1 MKKIILVLVFS
12 ATLATALQAQFL
24 KKLKNKV
31 NNAVNSSIDNATNK
45 TVDKTVKKPLD
56 SALDKTLNGS
66 SNTNNKSTENKSAN
80 NSGKVATASSKDEST
95 PLTVYSKF
103 DFVPGATVLYF
114 DNFENDNIG
123 ETPMNWLTSSSAEVV
138 TIDGIE
144 GKWLK
149 IGSNYASHICRSKKQ
164 SWGNNFTVEFDM
176 LFNASDVR
184 GTYAY
189 INLFNSNG
197 KMVTDESLLST
208 INDGMQN
215 TTTLFYRMNILQKDF
230 NSYGHNFTL
239 YKNGTKIN
247 SNDNVKP
254 LYTQGK
260 PVHFSFCVQGKRFRC
275 WVNNLKI
282 YDAPAVNESALPN
295 QLGFYLRDNAETY
308 ISNIRIAKD
317 VPDTR
322 AEFNTGK
329 IISNLLFYTGTA
341 NLKSESMGALLDIS
355 KIIKDAPDPVKIV
368 GHTDS
373 DGDDASNL
381 KLSQQR
387 AEAVKTILVKE
398 YGIDETKLTTE
409 GRGETQ
415 PIADNKTAEGK
426 AQNRRVEFIFK
437 ADADKYEAPKNISST
452 ATTNQ
457 QLSTN
462 TIKSNTTV
470 NSNSAPGGIVLKSK
484 IINTNLPYAYFMK
497 SDDGGY
503 TLIASKEEGNSKEN
517 FIKINLQTVGDK
529 LTPETFYF
537 DEYNKKTRLLY
548 GTKKYPTISGSE
560 AKLFYGNAQKPY
572 ISSFSPYIADG
583 HMAKLSHLP
592 PASEKCKLVI
602 EKIVDGKAS
611 GYFVLG
617 IIIDGLNPVRLQDGE
632 QDETIT
638 TGYSGEISGTFS
650 NVPIN

>member
-1 MKKIILVLVFS
+1 
-12 ATLATALQAQFL
+12 ALQAQFL
-24 KKLKNKV
+24 KKLKDKV

-45 TVDKTVKKPLD
+45 AVDKNVKKPLD
-56 SALDKTLNGS
+56 STFDKTLNGP
-66 SNTNNKSTENKSAN
+66 SNTKTTDNKPTNDAN
-80 NSGKVATASSKDEST
+80 KVAGTKTADEST
-95 PLTVYSKF
+95 PLTVFSKF
-103 DFVPGATVLYF
+103 DFVPGKTVLYF

-149 IGSNYASHICRSKKQ
+149 MGSNYARHICRSKKQ
-164 SWGNNFTVEFDM
+164 TWGNNFTVEFDM

-189 INLFNSNG
+189 INLFNSAG
-197 KMVTDESLLST
+197 KMVTDENLLKD
-208 INDGMQN
+208 INDGMPN
-215 TTTLFYRMNILQKDF
+215 ATTLFYRINILQKDF

-247 SNDNVKP
+247 SADNVKP

-275 WVNNLKI
+275 WINNLKI
-282 YDAPAVNESALPN
+282 YDASAVDENSLPN

-329 IISNLLFYTGTA
+329 IISNLLFYSGTA
-341 NLKSESMGALLDIS
+341 NLKPESMGALLDIS
-355 KIIKDAPDPVKIV
+355 KVIKDAPDPVKII

-387 AEAVKTILVKE
+387 ADAVKTILVKE
-398 YGIDETKLTTE
+398 YGIDESKLTTE

-452 ATTNQ
+452 STTNNK
-457 QLSTN
+457 SSN
-462 TIKSNTTV
+462 NIIKSNYAV
-470 NSNSAPGGIVLKSK
+470 NANNTSPGGITLKGK
-484 IINTNLPYAYFMK
+484 TINTNLPYAYFMK

-517 FIKINLQTVGDK
+517 YLKLNLQPVGDK
-529 LTPETFYF
+529 LNTETYCF
-537 DEYNKKTRLLY
+537 DEYNKKTKLLY

-560 AKLFYGNAQKPY
+560 AKLFYGNARKPY

-583 HMAKLSHLP
+583 HMAKLTHLP

-602 EKIVDGKAS
+602 EKIVDGRAS

>member
-1 MKKIILVLVFS
+1 MKKKLLIIIISLISVS
-12 ATLATALQAQFL
+12 ALQAQFL
-24 KKLKNKV
+24 KKLKDKV

-56 SALDKTLNGS
+56 SALDKTLNGP
-66 SNTNNKSTENKSAN
+66 SNTKTTDNKPTN
-80 NSGKVATASSKDEST
+80 NSPKVDATNSTDASM
-95 PLTVYSKF
+95 PLTVFSKF
-103 DFVPGATVLYF
+103 DFVPGKTVLYF

-123 ETPMNWLTSSSAEVV
+123 ETPMNWLTTSSAEVV
-138 TIDGIE
+138 TIDGVE

-149 IGSNYASHICRSKKQ
+149 LGSNYARHICRSKKQ
-164 SWGNNFTVEFDM
+164 TWGNNFTVEFDM
-176 LFNASDVR
+176 LLNATSDVR

-197 KMVTDESLLST
+197 KMVTDENLLST
-208 INDGMQN
+208 IGDDMQN

-230 NSYGHNFTL
+230 NGYGHSFAL
-239 YKNGTKIN
+239 IKNGSKLN
-247 SNDNVKP
+247 SNEGTKP

-282 YDAPAVNESALPN
+282 YDAPAVNETSLPN

-341 NLKSESMGALLDIS
+341 NLKPESMGALLDIS
-355 KIIKDAPDPVKIV
+355 KIIKDASDPVKIV

-373 DGDDASNL
+373 DGNDASNL

-437 ADADKYEAPKNISST
+437 SDADKYEAPKNISST
-452 ATTNQ
+452 STTNNK
-457 QLSTN
+457 SSNN
-462 TIKSNTTV
+462 TIKSNTVV
-470 NSNSAPGGIVLKSK
+470 NSNTAPGGIVLKSK
-484 IINTNLPYAYFMK
+484 IINTSLPYAYFMK

-517 FIKINLQTVGDK
+517 FIKINIQPVGDK
-529 LTPETFYF
+529 LNTETYFF
-537 DEYNKKTRLLY
+537 DEYNKKTKLLY
-548 GTKKYPTISGSE
+548 GTKKYPTISGSV

-572 ISSFSPYIADG
+572 VSSFSPYIADG
-583 HMAKLSHLP
+583 HEATIHLP
-592 PASEKCKLVI
+592 PPSEKCKVVI

-611 GYFVLG
+611 GHFVLG
-617 IIIDGLNPVRLQDGE
+617 IIIEGLKPLRVSDTDDQ
-632 QDETIT
+632 TYT
-638 TGYSGEISGTFS
+638 AGYAGEISGTFS